1 MEQNEIDPYRFSK
14 EVIEYFNMVRS
25 NPKKFASIIR
35 EYKQYFKGKVL
46 RVPNSKVGIMTKEGA
61 DAFEEAAKY
70 LDSVKAINTVKYNVG
85 LTHVAKEVV
94 DAAAKTDDINSLD
107 ELDMDAIFE
116 KYGKFVGAFS
126 RAMDFGSKDSKM
138 VIINLIVCDGDS
150 SRGEREGIFNS
161 ELKEIGVWT
170 GKEKTYGQ
178 CTSIATA
185 TKFTTNSNVDDIYAG
200 ESEEAP
206 QKKQLKT
213 LDQKLKSGKKP
224 QQVEEGDDE
233 LPPGVKSIDRTE
245 KIVVEN
251 GKKKKIT
258 KIVRHME
265 DGSTE
270 TETEKETIE

>member
-1 MEQNEIDPYRFSK
+1 
-14 EVIEYFNMVRS
+14 MVRS
-25 NPKKFASIIR
+25 EPKKFASIIR

-46 RVPNSKVGIMTKEGA
+46 RVPKSKVGIMTKEGA
-61 DAFEEAAKY
+61 DAFEEAAQF
-70 LDSVKAINTVKYNVG
+70 LDSVKPIGTCQYNVG

-94 DAAAKTDDINSLD
+94 EAAEKTDDPNSLD

-116 KYGKFVGAFS
+116 KYGRFTGAFS
-126 RAMDFGSKDSKM
+126 RAMDFGSKDSTM
-138 VIINLIVCDGDS
+138 VIINLVVSDGDK
-150 SRGEREGIFNS
+150 SRGQREGIFNS

-170 GKEKTYGQ
+170 GKEKSYGQ

-185 TKFTTNSNVDDIYAG
+185 TKFITKSSVEDIYSG
-200 ESEEAP
+200 ESEEST
-206 QKKQLKT
+206 QKKELKT
-213 LDQKLKSGKKP
+213 ITEKLKSTKKP
-224 QQVEEGDDE
+224 SEEEDDE
-233 LPPGVKSIDRTE
+233 LPPGVKKIDRSE

>member
-25 NPKKFASIIR
+25 NPKKFASIVR

-46 RVPNSKVGIMTKEGA
+46 RLPNSKVGIMTKEGA

-107 ELDMDAIFE
+107 ELDMDSIFE

-150 SRGEREGIFNS
+150 SRGQREGIFNS

-200 ESEEAP
+200 ESEG
-206 QKKQLKT
+206 QGKKLKT
-213 LDQKLKSGKKP
+213 LNQKLKSGKKP
-224 QQVEEGDDE
+224 QQVEEDEE

-270 TETEKETIE
+270 TETEKESIE

>member
-85 LTHVAKEVV
+85 LTHIAKEVV

-150 SRGEREGIFNS
+150 SRGQREGIFNS

-206 QKKQLKT
+206 QKKQLQT

>member
-150 SRGEREGIFNS
+150 SRGQREGIFNS

-206 QKKQLKT
+206 QKKQLQT

>member
-14 EVIEYFNMVRS
+14 EVIEYFNMVRT

-70 LDSVKAINTVKYNVG
+70 LDSVKASNTVKYNVG

-150 SRGEREGIFNS
+150 SRGQREGIFNS

>member
-150 SRGEREGIFNS
+150 SRGQREGIFNS

-206 QKKQLKT
+206 QKKQLQT
-213 LDQKLKSGKKP
+213 LNQKLKSGKKP

>member
-1 MEQNEIDPYRFSK
+1 
-14 EVIEYFNMVRS
+14 
-25 NPKKFASIIR
+25 
-35 EYKQYFKGKVL
+35 
-46 RVPNSKVGIMTKEGA
+46 MTKEGA
-61 DAFEEAAKY
+61 DAFEEAAQF
-70 LDSVKAINTVKYNVG
+70 LDSVKPIGTCQYNVG

-94 DAAAKTDDINSLD
+94 EAAEKTDDPNSLD

-116 KYGKFVGAFS
+116 KYGRFTGAFS
-126 RAMDFGSKDSKM
+126 RAMDFGSKDSTM
-138 VIINLIVCDGDS
+138 VIINLVVSDGDK
-150 SRGEREGIFNS
+150 SRGQREGSFNS

-170 GKEKTYGQ
+170 GKEKSYGQ

-185 TKFTTNSNVDDIYAG
+185 TKFITKSSVEDIYSG
-200 ESEEAP
+200 ESEEST
-206 QKKQLKT
+206 QKKELKT
-213 LDQKLKSGKKP
+213 ITEKLKGTKKP
-224 QQVEEGDDE
+224 SEEEDDE
-233 LPPGVKSIDRTE
+233 LPPGVKKIDRSE

>member
-107 ELDMDAIFE
+107 ELDMDAIFD
-116 KYGKFVGAFS
+116 KYGRFTGAFS

-150 SRGEREGIFNS
+150 SRGQREGIFNS

-206 QKKQLKT
+206 QKKQLQT

>member
-150 SRGEREGIFNS
+150 SRGQREGIFNS

-213 LDQKLKSGKKP
+213 LNQKLKSGKKP

>member
-25 NPKKFASIIR
+25 NPKKFASIVR

-46 RVPNSKVGIMTKEGA
+46 RLPNSKVGIMTKEGA

-107 ELDMDAIFE
+107 ELDMDSIFE

-150 SRGEREGIFNS
+150 SRGQREGIFNS

-185 TKFTTNSNVDDIYAG
+185 TKFTTNSNVDDIYAE
-200 ESEEAP
+200 ESEG

-213 LDQKLKSGKKP
+213 LNQKLKSEKKP
-224 QQVEEGDDE
+224 QQVEEDEE

-270 TETEKETIE
+270 TETEKESIE

>member
-150 SRGEREGIFNS
+150 SRGQREGIFNS

-258 KIVRHME
+258 KIVRHMG

>member
-150 SRGEREGIFNS
+150 SRGQREGIFNS

-206 QKKQLKT
+206 QKTQLKT

>member
-126 RAMDFGSKDSKM
+126 RAMDFGSKDPKM

-150 SRGEREGIFNS
+150 SRGQREGIFNS

-185 TKFTTNSNVDDIYAG
+185 TKFTTNSNVDDIYAE
-200 ESEEAP
+200 ESEG

-213 LDQKLKSGKKP
+213 LNQKLKSGKKP
-224 QQVEEGDDE
+224 QQVEEDEE

-265 DGSTE
+265 DGSTD
-270 TETEKETIE
+270 TETEKESIE

>member
-25 NPKKFASIIR
+25 NPKKFSSIIR

-150 SRGEREGIFNS
+150 SRGQREGIFNS

>member
-1 MEQNEIDPYRFSK
+1 MESEIDPYRFSK

-25 NPKKFASIIR
+25 EPKKFASIIR

-46 RVPNSKVGIMTKEGA
+46 RVPKSKVGIMTKEGA
-61 DAFEEAAKY
+61 DAFEEAAQF
-70 LDSVKAINTVKYNVG
+70 LDSVKPIGTCQYNVG

-94 DAAAKTDDINSLD
+94 EAAEKTDDPNSLD

-116 KYGKFVGAFS
+116 KYGRFTGAFS
-126 RAMDFGSKDSKM
+126 RAMDFGSKDSTM
-138 VIINLIVCDGDS
+138 VIINLVVSDGDK
-150 SRGEREGIFNS
+150 SRGQREGIFNS

-170 GKEKTYGQ
+170 GKEKSYGQ

-185 TKFTTNSNVDDIYAG
+185 TKFITKSSVEDIYSG
-200 ESEEAP
+200 ESEEST
-206 QKKQLKT
+206 QKKELKT
-213 LDQKLKSGKKP
+213 ITEKLKSTKKP
-224 QQVEEGDDE
+224 SEEEDDE
-233 LPPGVKSIDRTE
+233 LPPGVKKIDRSE

>member
-25 NPKKFASIIR
+25 NPKKFASIVR

-46 RVPNSKVGIMTKEGA
+46 RLPNSKVGIMTKEGA

-107 ELDMDAIFE
+107 ELDMDSIFE

-150 SRGEREGIFNS
+150 SRGQREGIFNS

-185 TKFTTNSNVDDIYAG
+185 TKFTTNSNVDDIYAE
-200 ESEEAP
+200 ESEG

-213 LDQKLKSGKKP
+213 LNQKLKSGNKP
-224 QQVEEGDDE
+224 QQVEEDEE

-270 TETEKETIE
+270 TETEKESIE

>member
-150 SRGEREGIFNS
+150 SRGQREGIFNS

-206 QKKQLKT
+206 QKKQLQT
-213 LDQKLKSGKKP
+213 LDQKLKSGKNP

>member
-25 NPKKFASIIR
+25 NPKKFASIVR

-46 RVPNSKVGIMTKEGA
+46 RLPNSKVGIMTKEGA

-107 ELDMDAIFE
+107 ELDMDSIFE

-150 SRGEREGIFNS
+150 SRGQREGIFNS

-185 TKFTTNSNVDDIYAG
+185 TKFTTNSNVDDIYAE
-200 ESEEAP
+200 ESEG

-213 LDQKLKSGKKP
+213 LNQKLKSGKKP
-224 QQVEEGDDE
+224 QQVEEDEE

-270 TETEKETIE
+270 TETEKESIE

>member
-150 SRGEREGIFNS
+150 SRGQREGIFNS

-245 KIVVEN
+245 KNVVEN

>member
-150 SRGEREGIFNS
+150 SRGQREGIFNS

-245 KIVVEN
+245 KIVVED

>member
-150 SRGEREGIFNS
+150 SRGQREGIFNN

>member
-126 RAMDFGSKDSKM
+126 RAMDFGSKGSKM

-150 SRGEREGIFNS
+150 SRGQREGIFNS

>member
-1 MEQNEIDPYRFSK
+1 MESEIDPKRFSK

-25 NPKKFASIIR
+25 EPKKFASIIR

-46 RVPNSKVGIMTKEGA
+46 RVPKSKVGIMTKEGA
-61 DAFEEAAKY
+61 DAFEEAAQF
-70 LDSVKAINTVKYNVG
+70 LDSVKPIGTCQYNVG

-94 DAAAKTDDINSLD
+94 EAAEKTDDPNSLD

-116 KYGKFVGAFS
+116 KYGRFTGAFS
-126 RAMDFGSKDSKM
+126 RAMDFGSKDSTM
-138 VIINLIVCDGDS
+138 VIINLVVSDGDK
-150 SRGEREGIFNS
+150 SRGQREGIFNS

-200 ESEEAP
+200 ESKEAP
-206 QKKQLKT
+206 QKKQLQT

>member
-25 NPKKFASIIR
+25 NPKKFASIVR

-46 RVPNSKVGIMTKEGA
+46 RLPNSKVGIMTKEGA

-107 ELDMDAIFE
+107 ELDMDSIFE

-150 SRGEREGIFNS
+150 SRGQREGIFNS

-185 TKFTTNSNVDDIYAG
+185 TKFTTNSNVDDIYAE
-200 ESEEAP
+200 ESEG
-206 QKKQLKT
+206 QGKKLKT
-213 LDQKLKSGKKP
+213 LNQKLKSGNKP
-224 QQVEEGDDE
+224 QQVEEDEE

-270 TETEKETIE
+270 TETEKESIE

>member
-61 DAFEEAAKY
+61 DAFEEAAKF

-150 SRGEREGIFNS
+150 SRGQREGIFNS

-213 LDQKLKSGKKP
+213 LDQKLKSGNKP

>member
-1 MEQNEIDPYRFSK
+1 MESEIDPKRFSK

-25 NPKKFASIIR
+25 EPKKFASIIR

-46 RVPNSKVGIMTKEGA
+46 RVPKSKVGIMTKEGA
-61 DAFEEAAKY
+61 DACEEAAQF
-70 LDSVKAINTVKYNVG
+70 LDSVKPIGTCQYNVG

-94 DAAAKTDDINSLD
+94 EAAEKTDDPNSLD

-116 KYGKFVGAFS
+116 KYGRFTGAFS
-126 RAMDFGSKDSKM
+126 RAMDFGSKDSTM
-138 VIINLIVCDGDS
+138 VIINLVVSDGDK
-150 SRGEREGIFNS
+150 SRGQREGIFNS

-170 GKEKTYGQ
+170 GKEKSYGQ

-185 TKFTTNSNVDDIYAG
+185 TKFITKSSVEDIYSG
-200 ESEEAP
+200 ESEEST
-206 QKKQLKT
+206 QKKELKT
-213 LDQKLKSGKKP
+213 ITEKLKSTKKP
-224 QQVEEGDDE
+224 SEEEDDE
-233 LPPGVKSIDRTE
+233 LPPGVKKIDRSE

>member
-150 SRGEREGIFNS
+150 SRGQREGIFNN

-200 ESEEAP
+200 KSEEAP

>member
-107 ELDMDAIFE
+107 ELDMYAIFE

-150 SRGEREGIFNS
+150 SRGQREGIFNS

-206 QKKQLKT
+206 QKKQLQT

>member
-150 SRGEREGIFNS
+150 SRGQREGIFNS

-224 QQVEEGDDE
+224 QQVDKSVISDEEDMKE
-233 LPPGVKSIDRTE
+233 
-245 KIVVEN
+245 EN
-251 GKKKKIT
+251 NK
-258 KIVRHME
+258 
-265 DGSTE
+265 DC
-270 TETEKETIE
+270 

>member
-150 SRGEREGIFNS
+150 SRGQREGIFNS